1 MQYIRSMVDRDRAL
15 TVRMSDEEIAKLHA
29 LAERDGVSQSDFV
42 RLFIRRA
49 YAEAFG
55 DKRPPKPKK

>member
-1 MQYIRSMVDRDRAL
+1 MVERSRYV
-15 TVRMSDEEIAKLHA
+15 TVRTSDEEAAMLYV
-29 LAERDGVSQSDFV
+29 LAERDGVSQSDYV

-55 DKRPPKPKK
+55 DKKPPKPRR